1 MTRKNFRRQK
11 ILHFPV
17 ETIVQAF
24 TEDTIYCWSEVLEK
38 IDLNVRNIAAIR
50 LRSVGTKEKNHSMKV
65 KSDDGRYLPTTVL
78 DFDYWVLVP
87 REL

>member
-1 MTRKNFRRQK
+1 
-11 ILHFPV
+11 
-17 ETIVQAF
+17 
-24 TEDTIYCWSEVLEK
+24 
-38 IDLNVRNIAAIR
+38 
-50 LRSVGTKEKNHSMKV
+50 VGTREKNHSMKV